1 MYLYHPNSGACSRP
15 CLQLVFQNLLDL
27 HTSHKTSK
35 NITLFN
41 HQLGVRCSMS
51 MSWFYY
57 SFTTTYLFGFVW
69 KCWETPFHPSVNHHF
84 PYSKYHNATGGIH
97 PPFSEPDLS
106 PFHQASSGKFRLS
119 MEPRKRCRC
128 RVSWPNHWRWKEVFI
143 YPTYSCVYV
152 IDGLDMVRC
161 IYMLCVCIYI
171 YK

>member
-51 MSWFYY
+51 MSWFCY

-119 MEPRKRCRC
+119 KEPRK
-128 RVSWPNHWRWKEVFI
+128 VSMPRFLAKPLALKRGVHISHIFMCICNRW
-143 YPTYSCVYV
+143 
-152 IDGLDMVRC
+152 VR
-161 IYMLCVCIYI
+161 YG
-171 YK
+171 

>member
-1 MYLYHPNSGACSRP
+1 
-15 CLQLVFQNLLDL
+15 
-27 HTSHKTSK
+27 
-35 NITLFN
+35 
-41 HQLGVRCSMS
+41 MS

-171 YK
+171 YTSRYVVIYVDLTPNENQTMRLPSWKWHFFAGTEGVFGQII